1 MSLFAKPLQGR
12 QRATFSQWLRNGN
25 RRLYQRARA
34 ILLSAGGRKVP
45 ELAEALGLHP
55 LTIRAWLKAFNAG
68 GCRALRPR
76 RAPGR
81 LPKMTPDVQR
91 HLRQLLR
98 EAPTAHGIAQTRWT
112 LDALR
117 RVLHRQTG
125 VKGSRFWVWQHLHR
139 LGATYKRAKFWVV
152 PRSAR
157 AVAREKSPAAAPG
170 AGSAR

>member
-1 MSLFAKPLQGR
+1 MSLFAKPLRGR
-12 QRATFSQWLRNGN
+12 QRATLSQWLRNGN

-34 ILLSAGGRKVP
+34 ILLSVAGRKG
-45 ELAEALGLHP
+45 AEVLGLHP
-55 LTIRAWLKAFNAG
+55 RTIRAWLKAFNAG

-76 RAPGR
+76 TSPGR
-81 LPKMTPDVQR
+81 PSKMTPDVQL

-98 EAPTAHGIAQTRWT
+98 GEPTDHGLAQTRWK

-117 RVLHRQTG
+117 RVLHRRTG

-139 LGATYKRAKFWVV
+139 LGATYKRAKFWIV

-157 AVAREKSPAAAPG
+157 AVAREKSPRTAPR